1 MLTIN
6 GRFGQEQEI
15 IEWPRK
21 SLAKHVRN
29 ASTLMEAYYGVA
41 GTPTWQA
48 VASNRL
54 AFTNTQGTGGSAT
67 TIDSLPVNTWQLGT
81 HVASGTPTD
90 VCTNPHV
97 PNFKYLTSTTWS
109 INNAASAAVSDGAVS
124 ATQASFRWHF
134 NDGSSRVIQNVR
146 MYCYDNAT
154 AGTFAAGVDVAMFV
168 SGNSMSAWFVLN
180 DATAV
185 GPTGFTTGNIG
196 GDNVSERISGG
207 GMDRTTAADQYWY
220 AAVSASSESAG
231 LKTSFAF
238 AIYLEYI

>member
-1 MLTIN
+1 MLIN

-15 IEWPRK
+15 NEWPRA

-29 ASTLMEAYYGVA
+29 ATTVMEAYYGVA

-48 VASNRL
+48 LASNRL
-54 AFTNTQGTGGSAT
+54 AFTNTLGVAATPT
-67 TIDSLPVNTWQLGT
+67 TIDSLPINTFQGGT

-90 VCTNPHV
+90 VCTNPHT

-109 INNAASAAVSDGAVS
+109 INGAASAAVSDGAVS

-146 MYCYDNAT
+146 MYCYDNSVIA
-154 AGTFAAGVDVAMFV
+154 TFAPAVDVAMFV

-196 GDNVSERISGG
+196 GDNTSERISGA

-220 AAVSASSESAG
+220 VAVSAAAESAG

-238 AIYLEYI
+238 GIYLEYV